1 MVAWVNSQAAA
12 DEWTQEAAAWATPAA
27 GNSTQSTSQSAP

>member
-1 MVAWVNSQAAA
+1 MVAWVNSQAAV
-12 DEWTQEAAAWATPAA
+12 EWTQEAAAWATPAA